1 MRLSKMFNYARPVAA
16 AVAQEKYRLLQF
28 EPRVRS
34 PQLGHLVSELPSY
47 HRHVLVRK
55 TPTT

>member
-16 AVAQEKYRLLQF
+16 AVAQEKYRFLQF

-34 PQLGHLVSELPSY
+34 PQLGHLICELPIY
-47 HRHVLVRK
+47 HLHVLVR
-55 TPTT
+55 